1 MRPPG
6 YMRSLCALACAH
18 RRAVGLFEFCYTAVH
33 VSCRAAQCGVS
44 RFSFV
49 LVLVVLLSLVG
60 K

>member
-1 MRPPG
+1 
-6 YMRSLCALACAH
+6 MRSLCALACAH

-44 RFSFV
+44 GFSLV